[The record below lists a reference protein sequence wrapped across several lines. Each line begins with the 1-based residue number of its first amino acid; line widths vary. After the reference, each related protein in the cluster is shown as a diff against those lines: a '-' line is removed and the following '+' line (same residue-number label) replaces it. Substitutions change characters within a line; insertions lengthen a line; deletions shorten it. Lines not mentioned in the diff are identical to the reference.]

1 VLWDSLVEGWG
12 LSPAEAQYI
21 DEQQG
26 YACDRCGCRLRSMVL
41 ARAIGE
47 VLGFRGQFRFIGLRH
62 PLLKV
67 LEVNNAGDL
76 TKFLRRFPRHQL
88 GCYPDVDFHALPYAT
103 NSFDLVVHSDTLE
116 HVKDPAKAIRET
128 YRILKPRGFT
138 CFTVPM
144 VIGRLTASTEARE
157 PTYHGSPATSGEDM
171 LVRTEYGADAWT
183 QLMEAGFDNV
193 RLFSLRFPAGLALA
207 AQKH

>member
-1 VLWDSLVEGWG
+1 MSAFRCPCCGGTRFTQQRVLWDSLVEGWG

-88 GCYPDVDFHALPYAT
+88 RCYPDVDFHALPYAT
-103 NSFDLVVHSDTLE
+103 NSFALVVHSDTLE
-116 HVKDPAKAIRET
+116 QVKDPANAIREN
-128 YRILKPRGFT
+128 
-138 CFTVPM
+138 
-144 VIGRLTASTEARE
+144 
-157 PTYHGSPATSGEDM
+157 
-171 LVRTEYGADAWT
+171 GADAWT

>member
-47 VLGFRGQFRFIGLRH
+47 VL
-62 PLLKV
+62 
-67 LEVNNAGDL
+67 EVNNAGDL

-88 GCYPDVDFHALPYAT
+88 RCYPDVDFHALPYAT
-103 NSFDLVVHSDTLE
+103 NSFALVVHSDTLE
-116 HVKDPAKAIRET
+116 QVKDPANAIREN
-128 YRILKPRGFT
+128 
-138 CFTVPM
+138 
-144 VIGRLTASTEARE
+144 
-157 PTYHGSPATSGEDM
+157 
-171 LVRTEYGADAWT
+171 GADAWT